1 MEEKEKEPAI
11 SGFSYFYFLS
21 VEGMRKKKG
30 KRRPKISRSSKKGHI
45 NYGNNK
51 EYYFGVWIEQN
62 GGKEYMC
69 STLASNMLRIHSQC
83 QKIWE

>member
-1 MEEKEKEPAI
+1 MEEKRTCD
-11 SGFSYFYFLS
+11 FRFQLFLFLLCRGN
-21 VEGMRKKKG
+21 EKKKG
-30 KRRPKISRSSKKGHI
+30 KRSPKISRSSKKGHI

-62 GGKEYMC
+62 DGREYMWL
-69 STLASNMLRIHSQC
+69 TLANNMLRIHSRC

>member
-21 VEGMRKKKG
+21 VEGMRKKRVKEG
-30 KRRPKISRSSKKGHI
+30 QKSVEVVKKDI

-51 EYYFGVWIEQN
+51 EYYFGFWIEQN
-62 GGKEYMC
+62 DGKEYMW

>member
-1 MEEKEKEPAI
+1 MI
-11 SGFSYFYFLS
+11 LGFSYFYFFF
-21 VEGMRKKKG
+21 VEGMKKKEG

-62 GGKEYMC
+62 DGREYMWL
-69 STLASNMLRIHSQC
+69 TLANNMLRIHSRC